1 MRVNENLS
9 KNGIGVEVS
18 EFSLSDLTAENIDF
32 LRAKWVEYGLIVF
45 PKLPLSHDE
54 FKDFALSFGEFGDDP
69 FISSL
74 PDYPN
79 IAEIKR
85 SAKEKAT
92 PFGGTWHSDWSFM
105 KKPPSATLL
114 HSKIIPPVGGNTL
127 FANTEKAFA
136 ALPDEMKDKLRNLK
150 VIHSAK
156 IPYADD
162 GFYALEKEERSMKI
176 LPSKEAKATF
186 SHPMIKIHPET
197 KKECLFINPVYAI
210 NIEDFSEDESQELL
224 WELYEHMIQDQFIY
238 EHIWNENMLIMWDN
252 RTVMHQATGGYD
264 GYDRLL
270 HRITLAA
277 L

>member
-1 MRVNENLS
+1 MRVSENLS

-18 EFSLSDLTAENIDF
+18 DFSLADLTEDNISF
-32 LRAKWVEYGLIVF
+32 LRSKWVEYGLIVF

-54 FKDFALSFGEFGDDP
+54 FKDFALSFGNFGDDP

-85 SAKEKAT
+85 SANEKAT

-114 HSKIIPPVGGNTL
+114 HSKVIPPIGGNTF
-127 FANTEKAFA
+127 FANTEKAFSS
-136 ALPDEMKDKLRNLK
+136 LPEEMKNKLRSLK

-186 SHPMIKIHPET
+186 SHPMVKIHPET
-197 KKECLFINPVYAI
+197 NKECLFINPVYTI
-210 NIEDFSEDESQELL
+210 NIEGFSEDESQQLL
-224 WELYEHMIQDQFIY
+224 WELYEHMIQDQFVY
-238 EHIWNENMLIMWDN
+238 EHVWNEDMLIMWDN

-277 L
+277 V

>member
-1 MRVNENLS
+1 MRVSENLS
-9 KNGIGVEVS
+9 KNGIGVEVTD
-18 EFSLSDLTAENIDF
+18 FSLADLTRENISF
-32 LRAKWVEYGLIVF
+32 LRSKWVEYGLIVF

-54 FKDFALSFGEFGDDP
+54 FKDFALSFGDFGDDP

-85 SAKEKAT
+85 SANEKAT

-127 FANTEKAFA
+127 FANTEKSYA
-136 ALPDEMKDKLRNLK
+136 ALPEEMKNKLRNLK

-176 LPSKEAKATF
+176 LPSKEAKATY
-186 SHPMIKIHPET
+186 SHPMVKIHPET
-197 KKECLFINPVYAI
+197 NKECLFINPVYTI
-210 NIEDFSEDESQELL
+210 NVEGFSEDESQQLL
-224 WELYEHMIQDQFIY
+224 WELYEHMIKDQFVY
-238 EHIWNENMLIMWDN
+238 EHVWNDDMLIMWDN

-277 L
+277 V

>member
-1 MRVNENLS
+1 MRVSENLS

-18 EFSLSDLTAENIDF
+18 EFSLSDLTAENVAF
-32 LRAKWVEYGLIVF
+32 LRSKWVEYGLIVF

-54 FKDFALSFGEFGDDP
+54 FKDFALSFGNFGDDP

-85 SAKEKAT
+85 SANEKAT

-136 ALPDEMKDKLRNLK
+136 ALPEKMKDKLRNLK

-197 KKECLFINPVYAI
+197 KKECLFINPVYTI
-210 NIEDFSEDESQELL
+210 NIEGFSEDESQQLL
-224 WELYEHMIQDQFIY
+224 WELYEHMIQDQFVY
-238 EHIWNENMLIMWDN
+238 EHVWNADMLIMWDN

-264 GYDRLL
+264 GFDRLL

-277 L
+277 V

>member
-18 EFSLSDLTAENIDF
+18 EFSLSDLTAENISF

-197 KKECLFINPVYAI
+197 KKECLFINPVYTI
-210 NIEDFSEDESQELL
+210 NIEGFSEDESQQLL

-238 EHIWNENMLIMWDN
+238 EHVWNENMLIMWDN

>member
-18 EFSLSDLTAENIDF
+18 EFSLSDLTAENVAF
-32 LRAKWVEYGLIVF
+32 LRSKWVEYGLIVF

-54 FKDFALSFGEFGDDP
+54 FKDFALSFGNFGDDP

-85 SAKEKAT
+85 SANEKAT

-136 ALPDEMKDKLRNLK
+136 ALPEKMKDKLRNLK

-197 KKECLFINPVYAI
+197 KKECLFINPVYTI
-210 NIEDFSEDESQELL
+210 NIEGFNEDESQQLL

-238 EHIWNENMLIMWDN
+238 EHVWNENMLIMWDN

>member
-1 MRVNENLS
+1 MRVSENLS

-18 EFSLSDLTAENIDF
+18 DFSLADLTEENISF
-32 LRAKWVEYGLIVF
+32 LRSQWVEYGLIVF

-54 FKDFALSFGEFGDDP
+54 FKDFALSFGNFGDDP

-85 SAKEKAT
+85 SANEKAT

-114 HSKIIPPVGGNTL
+114 HSKVIPPIGGNTF
-127 FANTEKAFA
+127 FANTEKAFSS
-136 ALPDEMKDKLRNLK
+136 LPEEMKNKLRSLK

-186 SHPMIKIHPET
+186 THPMVKIHPET
-197 KKECLFINPVYAI
+197 NKECLFINPVYTI
-210 NIEDFSEDESQELL
+210 NIEGFSEDESQQLL
-224 WELYEHMIQDQFIY
+224 WELYEHMIQDQFVY
-238 EHIWNENMLIMWDN
+238 EHVWNEDMLIMWDN

-277 L
+277 V

>member
-9 KNGIGVEVS
+9 KNGIGVEVTD
-18 EFSLSDLTAENIDF
+18 FSLTDLTRENISF
-32 LRAKWVEYGLIVF
+32 LRSKWVEYGLIVF

-54 FKDFALSFGEFGDDP
+54 FKDFALSFGDFGDDP

-74 PDYPN
+74 QDYPN

-85 SAKEKAT
+85 SANEKAT

-127 FANTEKAFA
+127 FANTEKSFA
-136 ALPDEMKDKLRNLK
+136 ALPEEMKNKLRKLK

-186 SHPMIKIHPET
+186 SHPMVKIHPET
-197 KKECLFINPVYAI
+197 NKECLFINPVYTI
-210 NIEDFSEDESQELL
+210 NVENFSEDESQQLL
-224 WELYEHMIQDQFIY
+224 WELYEHMIQDQFVY
-238 EHIWNENMLIMWDN
+238 EHVWNEDMLIMWDN

-277 L
+277 V

>member
-1 MRVNENLS
+1 MRVSENLS

-18 EFSLSDLTAENIDF
+18 DFSLSDLTEENISF
-32 LRAKWVEYGLIVF
+32 LRSKWVEFGLIVF

-54 FKDFALSFGEFGDDP
+54 FKDFALSFGNFGDDP

-85 SAKEKAT
+85 SANEKAT

-127 FANTEKAFA
+127 FANTEKSFA
-136 ALPDEMKDKLRNLK
+136 ALPEKMKNKLRNLK

-176 LPSKEAKATF
+176 LPSKEAKAAF

-197 KKECLFINPVYAI
+197 KKECLFINPVYTI
-210 NIEDFSEDESQELL
+210 NIEGFSEDESQELL
-224 WELYEHMIQDQFIY
+224 WELYEHMTQDKFVY
-238 EHIWNENMLIMWDN
+238 EHVWNEDMLIMWDN
-252 RTVMHQATGGYD
+252 RTVMHQASGGYD

-277 L
+277 V

>member
-1 MRVNENLS
+1 MRVSENLS
-9 KNGIGVEVS
+9 KNGIGVEVFD
-18 EFSLSDLTAENIDF
+18 FSLSDLTEENINF
-32 LRAKWVEYGLIVF
+32 LRSKWVEYGLIVF

-54 FKDFALSFGEFGDDP
+54 FKDFALNFGDFGDDP

-85 SAKEKAT
+85 SANEKAT

-127 FANTEKAFA
+127 FANTEKSFA
-136 ALPDEMKDKLRNLK
+136 ALPEEMKNKLRKLK

-186 SHPMIKIHPET
+186 SHPMVKIHPET
-197 KKECLFINPVYAI
+197 NKECLFINPVYTI
-210 NIEDFSEDESQELL
+210 NVEGFSEDESQQLL
-224 WELYEHMIQDQFIY
+224 WELYEHMIQDQFVY
-238 EHIWNENMLIMWDN
+238 EHVWNEDMLIMWDN

-277 L
+277 V

>member
-1 MRVNENLS
+1 MRVSENLS
-9 KNGIGVEVS
+9 KNGIGVEVTD
-18 EFSLSDLTAENIDF
+18 FSLADLTRENISF
-32 LRAKWVEYGLIVF
+32 LRSKWVEYGLIVF

-54 FKDFALSFGEFGDDP
+54 FKNFALSFGDFGDDP

-74 PDYPN
+74 QDYPN

-85 SAKEKAT
+85 SANEKAT

-105 KKPPSATLL
+105 KNPPSATLL

-127 FANTEKAFA
+127 FANTEKSFA
-136 ALPDEMKDKLRNLK
+136 ALPEEMKNKLRKLK

-186 SHPMIKIHPET
+186 SHPMVKIHPET
-197 KKECLFINPVYAI
+197 NKECLFINPVYTI
-210 NIEDFSEDESQELL
+210 NVEGFSDDESQQLL
-224 WELYEHMIQDQFIY
+224 WELYEHMIQDQFVY
-238 EHIWNENMLIMWDN
+238 EHVWNEDMLIMWDN

-277 L
+277 V

>member
-1 MRVNENLS
+1 MRVSENLS

-18 EFSLSDLTAENIDF
+18 DFSLADLTRENISF
-32 LRAKWVEYGLIVF
+32 LRSKWVEYGLIVF

-54 FKDFALSFGEFGDDP
+54 FKDFALSFGDFGDDP

-85 SAKEKAT
+85 SANEKAT

-127 FANTEKAFA
+127 FANTERAFA
-136 ALPDEMKDKLRNLK
+136 ALPDKMKDKLRNLK

-197 KKECLFINPVYAI
+197 KKECLFINPVYTI
-210 NIEDFSEDESQELL
+210 NIEGFSEDESQQLL
-224 WELYEHMIQDQFIY
+224 WELYEHMIQDKFVY
-238 EHIWNENMLIMWDN
+238 EHVWNEDMLIMWDN
-252 RTVMHQATGGYD
+252 RTVMHQASGGYD

-277 L
+277 V

>member
-18 EFSLSDLTAENIDF
+18 EFYLSDLTAENIAF

-197 KKECLFINPVYAI
+197 KKECLFINPVYTI
-210 NIEDFSEDESQELL
+210 NIEGFSEDESQQLL
-224 WELYEHMIQDQFIY
+224 WELYEHMIQDQFVY
-238 EHIWNENMLIMWDN
+238 EHVWNDDMLIMWDN

-277 L
+277 V

>member
-127 FANTEKAFA
+127 FSNTEKAFA

-197 KKECLFINPVYAI
+197 KKECLFINPVYTI
-210 NIEDFSEDESQELL
+210 NIEGFSEDESQQLL

-238 EHIWNENMLIMWDN
+238 EHVWNENMLIMWDN

>member
-1 MRVNENLS
+1 MRVSENLS
-9 KNGIGVEVS
+9 KNGIGVEVTD
-18 EFSLSDLTAENIDF
+18 FSLTDLTRENISF
-32 LRAKWVEYGLIVF
+32 LRSKWVEYGLIVF

-54 FKDFALSFGEFGDDP
+54 FKDFALSFGDFGDDP

-74 PDYPN
+74 QDYPN

-85 SAKEKAT
+85 SANEKAT

-127 FANTEKAFA
+127 FANTEKSFA
-136 ALPDEMKDKLRNLK
+136 ALPEEMKNKLRNLK

-176 LPSKEAKATF
+176 LPSKEAKASY

-197 KKECLFINPVYAI
+197 KKECLFINPVYTI
-210 NIEDFSEDESQELL
+210 NIEDLSEDASQQLL
-224 WELYEHMIQDQFIY
+224 WELYEHMIQDQFVY
-238 EHIWNENMLIMWDN
+238 EHVWNEDMLIMWDN

-277 L
+277 V

>member
-9 KNGIGVEVS
+9 KNGIGVEVT
-18 EFSLSDLTAENIDF
+18 EFSLSDLTAENVAF
-32 LRAKWVEYGLIVF
+32 LRSKWVEYGLIVF

-54 FKDFALSFGEFGDDP
+54 FKDFALSFGNFGDDP

-85 SAKEKAT
+85 SANEKAT

-136 ALPDEMKDKLRNLK
+136 ALPKEMKDKLRNLK

-162 GFYALEKEERSMKI
+162 GFYALEKEKRSMKI
-176 LPSKEAKATF
+176 LPSEDAKATF

-197 KKECLFINPVYAI
+197 KKECLFINPVYTI
-210 NIEDFSEDESQELL
+210 NIEGFSEDESQQLL
-224 WELYEHMIQDQFIY
+224 WELYEHMIQDQFVY
-238 EHIWNENMLIMWDN
+238 EHVWNEDMLIMWDN
-252 RTVMHQATGGYD
+252 RTVMHQAMGGYD

-277 L
+277 I

>member
-1 MRVNENLS
+1 MRVSENLS
-9 KNGIGVEVS
+9 KNGIGVEVTD
-18 EFSLSDLTAENIDF
+18 FSLSDLTEENISF
-32 LRAKWVEYGLIVF
+32 LRSKWVEYGLIVF
-45 PKLPLSHDE
+45 PELPLSHDE
-54 FKDFALSFGEFGDDP
+54 FKDFALSFGDFGDDP

-85 SAKEKAT
+85 SADEKAT

-127 FANTEKAFA
+127 FANTERSFA
-136 ALPDEMKDKLRNLK
+136 ALPEEMKNKLRNLK

-186 SHPMIKIHPET
+186 SHPMVKIHPET
-197 KKECLFINPVYAI
+197 NKECLFINPVYTI
-210 NIEDFSEDESQELL
+210 NVEGFSEDESQQLL
-224 WELYEHMIQDQFIY
+224 WELYEHMIKDQFVY
-238 EHIWNENMLIMWDN
+238 EHVWNDDMLIMWDN

-277 L
+277 V

>member
-18 EFSLSDLTAENIDF
+18 DFSLSDLTVENVAF
-32 LRAKWVEYGLIVF
+32 LRSKWVEYGLIVF

-54 FKDFALSFGEFGDDP
+54 FKDFALSFGDFGDDP

-85 SAKEKAT
+85 SANEKAT

-114 HSKIIPPVGGNTL
+114 HSKVIPPVGGNTL

-136 ALPDEMKDKLRNLK
+136 ALPEEMKDKLRNLK

-197 KKECLFINPVYAI
+197 KKECLFINPVYTI
-210 NIEDFSEDESQELL
+210 NIEGFSEDESQQLL
-224 WELYEHMIQDQFIY
+224 WELYEHMIQDQFVY
-238 EHIWNENMLIMWDN
+238 EHVWNEDMLIMWDN

-264 GYDRLL
+264 GFDRLL

-277 L
+277 V

>member
-1 MRVNENLS
+1 MRVSEDLS

-18 EFSLSDLTAENIDF
+18 DFSLSDLTEENITC
-32 LRAKWVEYGLIVF
+32 RRSKWIEYGLIVF

-54 FKDFALSFGEFGDDP
+54 FKDFALSFGDFGDDP

-85 SAKEKAT
+85 SANEKAT

-127 FANTEKAFA
+127 FANTERAFA
-136 ALPDEMKDKLRNLK
+136 ALPDKMKDKLRNLK

-197 KKECLFINPVYAI
+197 KKECLFINPVYTI
-210 NIEDFSEDESQELL
+210 NIEGFSEDESQQLL
-224 WELYEHMIQDQFIY
+224 WELYEHMIQDKFVY
-238 EHIWNENMLIMWDN
+238 EHVWNEDMLIMWDN
-252 RTVMHQATGGYD
+252 RTVMHQASGGYD

-277 L
+277 V

>member
-1 MRVNENLS
+1 MRVSENLS
-9 KNGIGVEVS
+9 KNGIGVEVTD
-18 EFSLSDLTAENIDF
+18 FSLSDLTEENISF
-32 LRAKWVEYGLIVF
+32 LRSKWVEYGLIVF

-54 FKDFALSFGEFGDDP
+54 FKDFALSFGDFGDDP

-85 SAKEKAT
+85 SANEKAT

-127 FANTEKAFA
+127 FANTERSFA
-136 ALPDEMKDKLRNLK
+136 ALPEEMKNKLRNLK

-186 SHPMIKIHPET
+186 SHPMVKIHPET
-197 KKECLFINPVYAI
+197 NKECLFINPVYTI
-210 NIEDFSEDESQELL
+210 NVEGFSEDESQQLL
-224 WELYEHMIQDQFIY
+224 WELYEHMIKDQFVY
-238 EHIWNENMLIMWDN
+238 EHVWNDDMLIMWDN

-277 L
+277 V

>member
-1 MRVNENLS
+1 MRLSENLS

-18 EFSLSDLTAENIDF
+18 DFSLADLTRENISF
-32 LRAKWVEYGLIVF
+32 LRSKWVEYGLIVF

-54 FKDFALSFGEFGDDP
+54 FKDFALSFGDFGDDP

-85 SAKEKAT
+85 SANEKAT

-127 FANTEKAFA
+127 FANTEKSFA
-136 ALPDEMKDKLRNLK
+136 ALPEEMKNKLRNLK
-150 VIHSAK
+150 VTHSAK

-186 SHPMIKIHPET
+186 SHPMVKIHPET
-197 KKECLFINPVYAI
+197 NKECLFINPVYTI
-210 NIEDFSEDESQELL
+210 NIEGLSEDESQQLL
-224 WELYEHMIQDQFIY
+224 WELYEHMIQDKFVY
-238 EHIWNENMLIMWDN
+238 EHVWNEDMLIMWDN

-277 L
+277 V

>member
-1 MRVNENLS
+1 MRVSEDLS
-9 KNGIGVEVS
+9 KNGIGVKVS
-18 EFSLSDLTAENIDF
+18 DFSLSDLTEKNISF
-32 LRAKWVEYGLIVF
+32 LRSKWVEYGLIVF

-54 FKDFALSFGEFGDDP
+54 FKDFALSFGDFGDDP

-85 SAKEKAT
+85 SANEKAT

-127 FANTEKAFA
+127 FANTERSFA
-136 ALPDEMKDKLRNLK
+136 ALPEKMKNKLRNLK

-162 GFYALEKEERSMKI
+162 GFYALEKEKRSMKI
-176 LPSKEAKATF
+176 LPSKEAKAAF

-197 KKECLFINPVYAI
+197 KKECMFINPVYTI
-210 NIEDFSEDESQELL
+210 NIEGFSEDESQQLL
-224 WELYEHMIQDQFIY
+224 WELYEHMIQDQFVY
-238 EHIWNENMLIMWDN
+238 EHVWNEDMLIMWDN
-252 RTVMHQATGGYD
+252 RTVMHQAMGGYD

-277 L
+277 V

>member
-1 MRVNENLS
+1 MKVSENLS

-18 EFSLSDLTAENIDF
+18 EFSLSDLTAENVAF
-32 LRAKWVEYGLIVF
+32 LRSKWVEYGLIVF

-54 FKDFALSFGEFGDDP
+54 FKDFALSFGDFGDDP

-85 SAKEKAT
+85 SANEKAT

-114 HSKIIPPVGGNTL
+114 HSKVIPPVGGNTL

-136 ALPDEMKDKLRNLK
+136 ALPEKMKDKLRNLK

-197 KKECLFINPVYAI
+197 KKECLFINPVYTI
-210 NIEDFSEDESQELL
+210 NIEGFSEDESQQLL
-224 WELYEHMIQDQFIY
+224 WELYEHMIQDQFVY
-238 EHIWNENMLIMWDN
+238 EHVWNADMLIMWDN

-264 GYDRLL
+264 GFDRLL

-277 L
+277 V

>member
-1 MRVNENLS
+1 MRVSENLS

-18 EFSLSDLTAENIDF
+18 DFSLSDLTEENISF
-32 LRAKWVEYGLIVF
+32 LRSKWVEYGLIVF

-54 FKDFALSFGEFGDDP
+54 FKDFALSFGNFGDDP

-85 SAKEKAT
+85 SANEKAT

-127 FANTEKAFA
+127 FANTEKSFA
-136 ALPDEMKDKLRNLK
+136 ALPEEMKNKLRNLK

-186 SHPMIKIHPET
+186 SHPMVKIHPET
-197 KKECLFINPVYAI
+197 NKECLFINPVYTI
-210 NIEDFSEDESQELL
+210 NIEGLSEDESQQLL
-224 WELYEHMIQDQFIY
+224 WELYEHMIQEQFVY
-238 EHIWNENMLIMWDN
+238 EHVWNEDMLIMWDN
-252 RTVMHQATGGYD
+252 RTVMHQASGGYD

-277 L
+277 V

>member
-136 ALPDEMKDKLRNLK
+136 ALPDEMKNKLRNLK

-197 KKECLFINPVYAI
+197 KKECLFINPVYTI
-210 NIEDFSEDESQELL
+210 NIEGFSEDESQQLL

-238 EHIWNENMLIMWDN
+238 EHVWNENMLIMWDN

>member
-18 EFSLSDLTAENIDF
+18 DFSLSDLTAETVAF
-32 LRAKWVEYGLIVF
+32 LRSKWVEYGLIVF

-54 FKDFALSFGEFGDDP
+54 FKDFALSFGNFGDDP

-85 SAKEKAT
+85 SANEKAT

-136 ALPDEMKDKLRNLK
+136 ALPEKMKDKLRNLK

-197 KKECLFINPVYAI
+197 KKECLFINPVYTI
-210 NIEDFSEDESQELL
+210 NIEGFSEDESQQLL
-224 WELYEHMIQDQFIY
+224 WELYEHMIQDQFVY
-238 EHIWNENMLIMWDN
+238 EHVWNEDMLIMWDN

-264 GYDRLL
+264 GFDRLL

-277 L
+277 V

>member
-1 MRVNENLS
+1 MRVSENLS

-18 EFSLSDLTAENIDF
+18 DFSLADLTRENISF
-32 LRAKWVEYGLIVF
+32 LRSKWVEYGLIVF

-54 FKDFALSFGEFGDDP
+54 FKDFALSFGDFGDDP

-85 SAKEKAT
+85 SANEKAT

-127 FANTEKAFA
+127 FANTEKSFA
-136 ALPDEMKDKLRNLK
+136 ALPEDMKKRLRNLK

-186 SHPMIKIHPET
+186 SHPMVKIHPET
-197 KKECLFINPVYAI
+197 NKECLFINPVYTI
-210 NIEDFSEDESQELL
+210 NIEGFSEDESQQLL
-224 WELYEHMIQDQFIY
+224 WELYEHMIQDKFVY
-238 EHIWNENMLIMWDN
+238 EHVWNEDMLIMWDN

-277 L
+277 V

>member
-1 MRVNENLS
+1 MRVSENLS

-18 EFSLSDLTAENIDF
+18 DFSLSDLTEENISF
-32 LRAKWVEYGLIVF
+32 LRSKWVEYGLIVF

-54 FKDFALSFGEFGDDP
+54 FKDFASSFGNFGDDP

-85 SAKEKAT
+85 SANEKAT

-127 FANTEKAFA
+127 FANTEKSFA
-136 ALPDEMKDKLRNLK
+136 ALPEKMKNKLRNLK

-186 SHPMIKIHPET
+186 SHPMIKVHPET
-197 KKECLFINPVYAI
+197 KKECLFINPVYTI
-210 NIEDFSEDESQELL
+210 NIEGFSEDESQELL
-224 WELYEHMIQDQFIY
+224 WELYEHMIQDKFVY
-238 EHIWNENMLIMWDN
+238 EHVWKEDMLIMWDN
-252 RTVMHQATGGYD
+252 RTVMHQASGGYD
-264 GYDRLL
+264 GYERLL

-277 L
+277 V

>member
-1 MRVNENLS
+1 MRVSENLS

-18 EFSLSDLTAENIDF
+18 DFSLSDLTEENISF
-32 LRAKWVEYGLIVF
+32 LRSKWVEYGLIVF

-54 FKDFALSFGEFGDDP
+54 FKDFALSFGNFGDDP

-85 SAKEKAT
+85 SANEKAT

-127 FANTEKAFA
+127 FANTEKSFA
-136 ALPDEMKDKLRNLK
+136 ALPEDMKNRLRNLK

-162 GFYALEKEERSMKI
+162 GFYALEKEERTMKI

-197 KKECLFINPVYAI
+197 KKECLFINPVYTI
-210 NIEDFSEDESQELL
+210 NIEDFSEDESQQLL
-224 WELYEHMIQDQFIY
+224 WELYEHMIQDKFVY
-238 EHIWNENMLIMWDN
+238 EHVWNEDMLIMWDN

-277 L
+277 V

>member
-1 MRVNENLS
+1 MRVSENLS
-9 KNGIGVEVS
+9 KNGIGVEVTD
-18 EFSLSDLTAENIDF
+18 FSLSDLTEENISF
-32 LRAKWVEYGLIVF
+32 LRSKWVEYGLIVF

-54 FKDFALSFGEFGDDP
+54 FKDFALSFGDFGDDP

-85 SAKEKAT
+85 SANEKAT

-127 FANTEKAFA
+127 FANTERSFA
-136 ALPDEMKDKLRNLK
+136 ALPEEMKNKLRNLK

-186 SHPMIKIHPET
+186 SHPMVKIHPET
-197 KKECLFINPVYAI
+197 NKECLFINPVYTI
-210 NIEDFSEDESQELL
+210 NVEGFSEDESQQLL
-224 WELYEHMIQDQFIY
+224 WELYEYMIKDQFVY
-238 EHIWNENMLIMWDN
+238 EHVWNDDMLIMWDN

-277 L
+277 V

>member
-1 MRVNENLS
+1 MRVSENLS
-9 KNGIGVEVS
+9 KNGIGVEVTD
-18 EFSLSDLTAENIDF
+18 FSLTDLTRENISF
-32 LRAKWVEYGLIVF
+32 LRSKWVEYGLIVF

-54 FKDFALSFGEFGDDP
+54 FKDFALSFGDFGDDP

-74 PDYPN
+74 QDYPN

-85 SAKEKAT
+85 SANEKAT

-127 FANTEKAFA
+127 FANTEKSFA
-136 ALPDEMKDKLRNLK
+136 ALTERMKNKLRKLK

-186 SHPMIKIHPET
+186 SHPMVKIHPET
-197 KKECLFINPVYAI
+197 NKECLFINPVYTI
-210 NIEDFSEDESQELL
+210 NVEGFSDDESQQLL
-224 WELYEHMIQDQFIY
+224 WELYEHMIQDQFVY
-238 EHIWNENMLIMWDN
+238 EHVWNEDMLIMWDN
-252 RTVMHQATGGYD
+252 RTVMHQAMGGYD

-277 L
+277 V

>member
-1 MRVNENLS
+1 MRVSENLS
-9 KNGIGVEVS
+9 KNGIGVEVTD
-18 EFSLSDLTAENIDF
+18 FSLSDLTEENISL
-32 LRAKWVEYGLIVF
+32 LRSKWVEYGLIIF
-45 PKLPLSHDE
+45 PELPLSHDE
-54 FKDFALSFGEFGDDP
+54 FKDFALSFGDFGDDP

-85 SAKEKAT
+85 SANEKAT

-127 FANTEKAFA
+127 FANTEKSFA
-136 ALPDEMKDKLRNLK
+136 ALPEKMKNRLRNLK

-186 SHPMIKIHPET
+186 THPMVKIHPET
-197 KKECLFINPVYAI
+197 NKECLFINPVYTI
-210 NIEDFSEDESQELL
+210 NIEGFSEDESQQLL
-224 WELYEHMIQDQFIY
+224 WELYEHMIQDQFVY
-238 EHIWNENMLIMWDN
+238 EHVWNEDMLIMWDN

-277 L
+277 V

>member
-18 EFSLSDLTAENIDF
+18 DFSLSDLTAENVAF
-32 LRAKWVEYGLIVF
+32 LRSKWVEYGLIVF

-54 FKDFALSFGEFGDDP
+54 FKDFALSFGNFGDDP

-85 SAKEKAT
+85 SANEKAT

-136 ALPDEMKDKLRNLK
+136 ALPEKMKDKLRNLK

-197 KKECLFINPVYAI
+197 KKECLFINPVYTI
-210 NIEDFSEDESQELL
+210 NIEGFSEDESQQLL
-224 WELYEHMIQDQFIY
+224 WELYQHMIQDQFVY
-238 EHIWNENMLIMWDN
+238 EHVWNEDMLIMWDN

-264 GYDRLL
+264 GFDRLL

-277 L
+277 V

>member
-1 MRVNENLS
+1 MRVSENLS

-18 EFSLSDLTAENIDF
+18 NFSLADLTRENISF
-32 LRAKWVEYGLIVF
+32 LRSKWVDYGLIVF

-54 FKDFALSFGEFGDDP
+54 FKDFALSFGDFGDDP

-85 SAKEKAT
+85 SANEKAT

-127 FANTEKAFA
+127 FANTEKSFA
-136 ALPDEMKDKLRNLK
+136 ALPEDMKNRLRNLK

-186 SHPMIKIHPET
+186 SHPMVKIHPET
-197 KKECLFINPVYAI
+197 NKECLFINPVYTI
-210 NIEDFSEDESQELL
+210 NIEGFSEDESQQLL
-224 WELYEHMIQDQFIY
+224 WELYEHMIQDKFVY
-238 EHIWNENMLIMWDN
+238 EHIWNEDMLIMWDN
-252 RTVMHQATGGYD
+252 RTVMHQAMGGYD

-277 L
+277 V

>member
-1 MRVNENLS
+1 MRVSENLS

-18 EFSLSDLTAENIDF
+18 DFSLADLTEENISF
-32 LRAKWVEYGLIVF
+32 LRSKWVEYGLIVF

-54 FKDFALSFGEFGDDP
+54 FKDFALSFGNFGDDP

-85 SAKEKAT
+85 SANEKAT

-114 HSKIIPPVGGNTL
+114 HSKVIPPIGGNTF
-127 FANTEKAFA
+127 FANTEKAFSS
-136 ALPDEMKDKLRNLK
+136 LPEEMKNKLRSLK

-186 SHPMIKIHPET
+186 THPMVKIHPET
-197 KKECLFINPVYAI
+197 KKECLFINPVYTI
-210 NIEDFSEDESQELL
+210 NIEGFSEDESQQLL
-224 WELYEHMIQDQFIY
+224 WELYEHMIQDQFVY
-238 EHIWNENMLIMWDN
+238 EHVWNEDMLIMWDN

-277 L
+277 V

>member
-1 MRVNENLS
+1 MRLSENLS

-18 EFSLSDLTAENIDF
+18 DFSLADLTRENISF
-32 LRAKWVEYGLIVF
+32 LRSKWVEYGLIVF
-45 PKLPLSHDE
+45 PKLSLSHDE
-54 FKDFALSFGEFGDDP
+54 FKDFALSFGDFGDDP

-85 SAKEKAT
+85 SANEKAT

-114 HSKIIPPVGGNTL
+114 HSKIIPPVGGNTF
-127 FANTEKAFA
+127 FANTEKSFA
-136 ALPDEMKDKLRNLK
+136 ALPEEMKNKLRNLK

-176 LPSKEAKATF
+176 LPSKEAKATY
-186 SHPMIKIHPET
+186 SHPMVKIHPET
-197 KKECLFINPVYAI
+197 NKECLFINPVYTI
-210 NIEDFSEDESQELL
+210 NIEGFSEDESQQLL
-224 WELYEHMIQDQFIY
+224 WELYEHMIQDKFVY
-238 EHIWNENMLIMWDN
+238 EHVWNEDMLIMWDN

-277 L
+277 V

>member
-18 EFSLSDLTAENIDF
+18 EFSLSDLTEENIAF

-45 PKLPLSHDE
+45 PDLPLSHDE
-54 FKDFALSFGEFGDDP
+54 FKNFALSFGEFGDDP

-197 KKECLFINPVYAI
+197 KKECLFINPVYTI
-210 NIEDFSEDESQELL
+210 NIEGFSEDESQQLL

-238 EHIWNENMLIMWDN
+238 EHVWNENMLIMWDN

>member
-1 MRVNENLS
+1 MRVSENLS
-9 KNGIGVEVS
+9 KNGIGVEVTD
-18 EFSLSDLTAENIDF
+18 FSLSDLTEENISF
-32 LRAKWVEYGLIVF
+32 LRSKWVEYGLIVF
-45 PKLPLSHDE
+45 PNLPLSHDE
-54 FKDFALSFGEFGDDP
+54 FKDFALSFGDFGDDP

-85 SAKEKAT
+85 SANEKAT

-127 FANTEKAFA
+127 FANTERSFA
-136 ALPDEMKDKLRNLK
+136 ALPEEMKNKLRNLK

-186 SHPMIKIHPET
+186 SHPMVKIHPET
-197 KKECLFINPVYAI
+197 NKECLFINPVYTI
-210 NIEDFSEDESQELL
+210 NVEGFSEDESQQLL
-224 WELYEHMIQDQFIY
+224 WELYEHMIQEQFVY
-238 EHIWNENMLIMWDN
+238 EHVWNEDMLIMWDN

-277 L
+277 V

>member
-1 MRVNENLS
+1 MRVSENLS
-9 KNGIGVEVS
+9 KNGIGVEVTD
-18 EFSLSDLTAENIDF
+18 FSLSDLTEENISF
-32 LRAKWVEYGLIVF
+32 LRSKWVEYGLIVF

-54 FKDFALSFGEFGDDP
+54 FKDFALSFGDFGDDP

-85 SAKEKAT
+85 SANEKAT

-127 FANTEKAFA
+127 FANTERSFA
-136 ALPDEMKDKLRNLK
+136 ALPEEMKKKLRNLK

-186 SHPMIKIHPET
+186 SHPMVKIHPET
-197 KKECLFINPVYAI
+197 NKECLFINPVYTI
-210 NIEDFSEDESQELL
+210 NVEGFSEDESQQLL
-224 WELYEHMIQDQFIY
+224 WELYEHMIKDQFVY
-238 EHIWNENMLIMWDN
+238 EHVWNDDMLIMWDN

-277 L
+277 V